1 MIYHAVIFL
10 SEVNFMATILTAIG
24 NVVQSAMTWAGS
36 VVSFITGEG
45 HELVLL
51 FVIISFVGLGVGML
65 RRLIRL

>member
-1 MIYHAVIFL
+1 
-10 SEVNFMATILTAIG
+10 MATILTAIG